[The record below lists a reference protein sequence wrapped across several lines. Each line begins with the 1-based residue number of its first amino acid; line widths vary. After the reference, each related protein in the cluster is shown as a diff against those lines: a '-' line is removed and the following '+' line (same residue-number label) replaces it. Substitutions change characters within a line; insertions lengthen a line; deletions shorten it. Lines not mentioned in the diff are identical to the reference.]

1 MNHVCSRSL
10 LVIALF
16 AGSFL
21 RSAENSFAQIAST
34 SAVEAVL
41 NRYHESAAKADSAAY
56 FALFAPECI
65 LMGTDATERW
75 TVEQFKA
82 YALPYFSQGKG
93 WTYRV
98 KERHVSFTPSGD
110 VAWFDE
116 ILDNDSYGFCR
127 GTGVLR
133 KSGAVW
139 LICQYQLTVPVPNEL
154 AEKIVQLIR
163 HPGEPAPLPSR

>member
-1 MNHVCSRSL
+1 MLNVLFRCLLFVAILTGSL
-10 LVIALF
+10 
-16 AGSFL
+16 L
-21 RSAENSFAQIAST
+21 RSADHSTAQLAST

-41 NRYHESAAKADSAAY
+41 NRYHESAAKADGTAY

-75 TVEQFKA
+75 TVEQFKDFA
-82 YALPYFSQGKG
+82 RPYFSKGQG

-116 ILDNDSYGFCR
+116 ILSHDSYGVCR

-133 KSGAVW
+133 KAGAVW
-139 LICQYQLTVPVPNEL
+139 LICQYQLTIPVPNEL
-154 AEKIVQLIR
+154 AGKVVQLIR
-163 HPGEPAPLPSR
+163 HPTGPAPLPAK

>member
-1 MNHVCSRSL
+1 MLNVLFRCLLFVAILTGSL
-10 LVIALF
+10 
-16 AGSFL
+16 L
-21 RSAENSFAQIAST
+21 RSADNSTAQLAST

-41 NRYHESAAKADSAAY
+41 NRYHESAAKADGAAY

-82 YALPYFSQGKG
+82 YALPHFSKGQG

-116 ILDNDSYGFCR
+116 ILDNDSYGLCR

-133 KSGAVW
+133 KAGGVW
-139 LICQYQLTVPVPNEL
+139 LICQYQLTIPVPNEL
-154 AEKIVQLIR
+154 AGKIVQLIR
-163 HPGEPAPLPSR
+163 HPTGPAPLPAK